1 MKLMAEDKKIWIDG
15 KFVDY
20 GEAKIHVLTHGLHYG
35 TGVFEGIRSY
45 TTNNGSA
52 IFRLD
57 DHVKRLFNSAKA
69 YFMHLDYTKEE
80 IIQSSINTVKAN
92 NLDECYIRIIAFY
105 GYGKLGV
112 NPLPNKV
119 SIVIAVLNW
128 SEHIKK
134 ENRDEGIDTIVSSW
148 IKMDIRS
155 MPTHA
160 KGVANYANSALA
172 RMEAI
177 KSGVDEAIMVNSNG
191 FVVEASA
198 ENIFFVKDGVVY
210 TPPISTGALEGITR
224 DTIIEIAKQN
234 KIPLNIEN
242 ISRDEM
248 YCFEEAF
255 LTGTASEIVPIGKID
270 RRVIGNGKIGP
281 ITRKIQNYYGQIVRG
296 KIKNNKSWLTFI
308 K

>member
-1 MKLMAEDKKIWIDG
+1 MLESKKIWVDG
-15 KFVDY
+15 QLVDY
-20 GEAKIHVLTHGLHYG
+20 NEAKIHVLTHGLHYG

-45 TTNNGSA
+45 TTNNGPA
-52 IFRLD
+52 LFRLD
-57 DHVKRLFNSAKA
+57 DHIKRLFNSAKA
-69 YFMHLDYTKEE
+69 YFMDLAYNKDE

-119 SIVIAVLNW
+119 SIAIAVLHW

-134 ENRDEGIDTIVSSW
+134 ENREEGINTMVSSW
-148 IKMDIRS
+148 MKMDIRS

-172 RMEAI
+172 RMEAL
-177 KSGVDEAIMVNSNG
+177 KYGVDEAIMINSNG

-198 ENIFFVKDGVVY
+198 ENIFFVKNGVIY
-210 TPPISTGALEGITR
+210 TPPISSGALEGITR
-224 DTIIEIAKQN
+224 DTVIEITKQN
-234 KIPLNIEN
+234 KIPLNIGN
-242 ISRDEM
+242 ISRDEL
-248 YCFEEAF
+248 YYFEEAF

-270 RRVIGNGKIGP
+270 HRIIGDGKIGP
-281 ITRKIQNYYGQIVRG
+281 VTQKIQNCYGQIVRG
-296 KIKNNKSWLTFI
+296 EIENNRSWLTFI

>member
-1 MKLMAEDKKIWIDG
+1 MLESKKIWVDG
-15 KFVDY
+15 QLVDY
-20 GEAKIHVLTHGLHYG
+20 NEAKIHVLTHGLHYG

-45 TTNNGSA
+45 TTNKGPA
-52 IFRLD
+52 LFRLD
-57 DHVKRLFNSAKA
+57 DHIKRLFNSAKA
-69 YFMHLDYTKEE
+69 YFMDLAYNKNE

-119 SIVIAVLNW
+119 SIAIAVLHW

-134 ENRDEGIDTIVSSW
+134 ENREEGINTMVSSW
-148 IKMDIRS
+148 MKMDIRS

-172 RMEAI
+172 RMEAL
-177 KSGVDEAIMVNSNG
+177 KYGVDEAIMINSNG

-198 ENIFFVKDGVVY
+198 ENIFFVKNGVIY
-210 TPPISTGALEGITR
+210 TPPISSGALEGITR
-224 DTIIEIAKQN
+224 DTVIEITKQN
-234 KIPLNIEN
+234 KIPLNIGN
-242 ISRDEM
+242 ISRDEL
-248 YCFEEAF
+248 YYFEEAF

-270 RRVIGNGKIGP
+270 HRIIGDGKIGP
-281 ITRKIQNYYGQIVRG
+281 VTQKIQNCYGQIVRG
-296 KIKNNKSWLTFI
+296 EIENNRSWLTFI

>member
-1 MKLMAEDKKIWIDG
+1 MLESKKIWING
-15 KFVDY
+15 ELVDY
-20 GEAKIHVLTHGLHYG
+20 DEAKVHVLTHGLHYG

-45 TTNNGSA
+45 ATDDGAS

-57 DHVKRLFNSAKA
+57 DHITRLFNSGKA
-69 YFMHLDYTKEE
+69 YFMNFGYSKDELRQS
-80 IIQSSINTVKAN
+80 IIDTVKAN
-92 NLDECYIRIIAFY
+92 NADECYIRIIAFY

-134 ENRDEGIDTIVSSW
+134 ENREEGITTMVSSW
-148 IKMDIRS
+148 MKLDART

-177 KSGVDEAIMVNSNG
+177 KSGCDEALMINSNG

-198 ENIFFVKDGVVY
+198 ENIFLVKDGALY

-224 DTIIEIAKQN
+224 DTVIEITKQN
-234 KIPLNIEN
+234 KIPLRVDNIT
-242 ISRDEM
+242 RDEL
-248 YCFEEAF
+248 YYFDEAF

-270 RRVIGNGKIGP
+270 HRLIGDGKIGP
-281 ITRKIQNYYGQIVRG
+281 ITKKIQNHYGQIVRG
-296 KIKNNKSWLTFI
+296 KCKNNSSWLTFVT
-308 K
+308 

>member
-1 MKLMAEDKKIWIDG
+1 MLESKKIWVDG
-15 KFVDY
+15 HLVNYD
-20 GEAKIHVLTHGLHYG
+20 EAKIHVLTHGLHYG

-45 TTNNGSA
+45 TTNNGPA
-52 IFRLD
+52 LFRLD
-57 DHVKRLFNSAKA
+57 DHIKRLFNSAKA
-69 YFMHLDYTKEE
+69 YFMDLAYNKNE

-119 SIVIAVLNW
+119 SIAIAVLHW

-134 ENRDEGIDTIVSSW
+134 ENREEGINTMVSSW
-148 IKMDIRS
+148 MKMDIRS

-172 RMEAI
+172 RMEAL
-177 KSGVDEAIMVNSNG
+177 KYGVDEAIMINSNG

-198 ENIFFVKDGVVY
+198 ENIFFVKNGVIY
-210 TPPISTGALEGITR
+210 TPPISSGALEGITR
-224 DTIIEIAKQN
+224 DTVIEITKQN
-234 KIPLNIEN
+234 KIPLNIGN
-242 ISRDEM
+242 ISRDEL
-248 YCFEEAF
+248 YYFEEAF

-270 RRVIGNGKIGP
+270 HRIIGDGKIGP
-281 ITRKIQNYYGQIVRG
+281 VTQKIQNCYGQIVRG
-296 KIKNNKSWLTFI
+296 EIENNRSWLTFI

>member
-1 MKLMAEDKKIWIDG
+1 MLESKKIWING
-15 KFVDY
+15 ELIDY
-20 GEAKIHVLTHGLHYG
+20 DEAKVHVLTHGLHYG

-45 TTNNGSA
+45 ATDDGAA

-57 DHVKRLFNSAKA
+57 DHIKRLFNSGKA
-69 YFMHLDYTKEE
+69 YFMHFGFNKDELKQS
-80 IIQSSINTVKAN
+80 IIDTVKAN
-92 NLDECYIRIIAFY
+92 DADECYIRIIAFY

-112 NPLPNKV
+112 NPLPNNI

-134 ENRDEGIDTIVSSW
+134 ENREEGITTLVSSW
-148 IKMDIRS
+148 MKLDVRT

-172 RMEAI
+172 RMEAL
-177 KSGVDEAIMVNSNG
+177 KSGCDEALMINSNG

-198 ENIFFVKDGVVY
+198 ENVFLVKDGVLY

-224 DTIIEIAKQN
+224 DTVIEITKQN
-234 KIPLNIEN
+234 KIPLLVDNIT
-242 ISRDEM
+242 RDEL
-248 YCFEEAF
+248 YYFDEAF

-270 RRVIGNGKIGP
+270 HRIIGDGNIGP
-281 ITRKIQNYYGQIVRG
+281 ITRKIQNHYYKLYYIYFLFNASP
-296 KIKNNKSWLTFI
+296 ILSFYYS
-308 K
+308 

>member
-1 MKLMAEDKKIWIDG
+1 MLESKKIWVDG
-15 KFVDY
+15 QLVDY
-20 GEAKIHVLTHGLHYG
+20 NEAKIHVLTHGLHYG

-45 TTNNGSA
+45 TTNNGPA
-52 IFRLD
+52 LFRLD
-57 DHVKRLFNSAKA
+57 DHIKRLFNSAKA
-69 YFMHLDYTKEE
+69 YFMDLAYNKDE

-119 SIVIAVLNW
+119 SIAIAVLHW

-134 ENRDEGIDTIVSSW
+134 ENREEGINTMVSSW
-148 IKMDIRS
+148 MKMDVRS

-172 RMEAI
+172 RMEAL
-177 KSGVDEAIMVNSNG
+177 KYGVDEAIMINSNG

-198 ENIFFVKDGVVY
+198 ENIFFVKNGVIY
-210 TPPISTGALEGITR
+210 TPPISSGALEGITR
-224 DTIIEIAKQN
+224 DTVIEITKQN
-234 KIPLNIEN
+234 KIPLNIGN
-242 ISRDEM
+242 ISRDEL
-248 YCFEEAF
+248 YYFEEAF

-270 RRVIGNGKIGP
+270 HRIIGDGKIGP
-281 ITRKIQNYYGQIVRG
+281 VTQKIQNCYGQIVRG
-296 KIKNNKSWLTFI
+296 EIENNRSWLTFI

>member
-1 MKLMAEDKKIWIDG
+1 MLESKKIWING
-15 KFVDY
+15 ELVDY
-20 GEAKIHVLTHGLHYG
+20 DEAKVHVLTHSLHYG

-45 TTNNGSA
+45 ATDDGAA

-57 DHVKRLFNSAKA
+57 DHIKRLFNSGKA
-69 YFMHLDYTKEE
+69 YFMHFGFSKDELRQS
-80 IIQSSINTVKAN
+80 IIDTVKAN
-92 NLDECYIRIIAFY
+92 NADECYIRIIAFY

-112 NPLPNKV
+112 NPLPNRV

-134 ENRDEGIDTIVSSW
+134 ENREEGITTLVSSW
-148 IKMDIRS
+148 MKLDVRT

-177 KSGVDEAIMVNSNG
+177 KSGCDEALMVNSNG

-198 ENIFFVKDGVVY
+198 ENVFLVKDGVLY

-224 DTIIEIAKQN
+224 DTVIEITKQN
-234 KIPLNIEN
+234 KIPLRVEN
-242 ISRDEM
+242 ITRDEL
-248 YCFEEAF
+248 YYFDEAF

-270 RRVIGNGKIGP
+270 HRIIGDGNIGP
-281 ITRKIQNYYGQIVRG
+281 ITRKIQNHYGQIVRG
-296 KIKNNKSWLTFI
+296 KCKNNSSWLTFVT
-308 K
+308 

>member
-1 MKLMAEDKKIWIDG
+1 MLESKKIWFDG
-15 KFVDY
+15 HLVDY
-20 GEAKIHVLTHGLHYG
+20 DEAKIHVLTHGLHYG

-45 TTNNGSA
+45 TTNDGPA

-57 DHVKRLFNSAKA
+57 DHIKRLFNSAKA
-69 YFMHLDYTKEE
+69 YFMDFGYNNDE
-80 IIQSSINTVKAN
+80 IVQSSIDTVKAN
-92 NLDECYIRIIAFY
+92 KLDECYIRIIAFY

-134 ENRDEGIDTIVSSW
+134 ENREQGINAMVSSW
-148 IKMDIRS
+148 MKMDARS

-172 RMEAI
+172 RMDAL
-177 KSGVDEAIMVNSNG
+177 KSGADEAIMINSNG

-198 ENIFFVKDGVVY
+198 ENIFFVKDGIVY

-224 DTIIEIAKQN
+224 DTVIEITKQN
-234 KIPLNIEN
+234 KIPLTVEN
-242 ISRDEM
+242 ISRDEL
-248 YCFEEAF
+248 YYFEEAF

-270 RRVIGNGKIGP
+270 HRVIGDGNIGP
-281 ITRKIQNYYGQIVRG
+281 VTKTIQNYYGQLVRG
-296 KIKNNKSWLTFI
+296 KIENNRSWLTFI

>member
-1 MKLMAEDKKIWIDG
+1 MFKDKKIWVDG

-20 GEAKIHVLTHGLHYG
+20 SEAKIHVLTHGLHYG

-45 TTNNGSA
+45 TTNNGPA

-57 DHVKRLFNSAKA
+57 DHIKRLFNSAKA
-69 YFMHLDYTKEE
+69 YFMHLEYTKEE

-134 ENRDEGIDTIVSSW
+134 ENREEGIDTIVSSW
-148 IKMDIRS
+148 IKMDVKS

-177 KSGVDEAIMVNSNG
+177 KSGVDEAIMINSNG

-198 ENIFFVKDGVVY
+198 ENIFFVRDGIVY

-234 KIPLNIEN
+234 KIPLSIEN

-270 RRVIGNGKIGP
+270 HRVVGDGKIGP

>member
-1 MKLMAEDKKIWIDG
+1 MLESKKIWVDG
-15 KFVDY
+15 HLVNYD
-20 GEAKIHVLTHGLHYG
+20 EAKIHVLTHGLHYG

-45 TTNNGSA
+45 TTNNGPA

-57 DHVKRLFNSAKA
+57 DHIRRLFNSAKA
-69 YFMHLDYTKEE
+69 YFMDFAYNKDEL
-80 IIQSSINTVKAN
+80 IQSSINTVKAN

-119 SIVIAVLNW
+119 SIVISVLNW

-134 ENRDEGIDTIVSSW
+134 ENREEGINTMVSPW
-148 IKMDIRS
+148 MKVDVRS

-172 RMEAI
+172 RIEAL
-177 KSGVDEAIMVNSNG
+177 KSGADEAIMINSNG

-198 ENIFFVKDGVVY
+198 ENIFFVKNGEIY

-224 DTIIEIAKQN
+224 DTVIEITKQN
-234 KIPLNIEN
+234 NILLNIEN
-242 ISRDEM
+242 ISRDEL
-248 YCFEEAF
+248 YYFEEAF

-270 RRVIGNGKIGP
+270 HRVIGDGKIGP
-281 ITRKIQNYYGQIVRG
+281 VTQKIQNCYGQIVRG
-296 KIKNNKSWLTFI
+296 KIENNRSWLTFI

>member
-1 MKLMAEDKKIWIDG
+1 MLESKKIWIDG
-15 KFVDY
+15 QLVDY
-20 GEAKIHVLTHGLHYG
+20 NEAKIHVLTHGLHYG

-45 TTNNGSA
+45 TTNKGPA
-52 IFRLD
+52 LFRLD
-57 DHVKRLFNSAKA
+57 DHIKRLFNSAKA
-69 YFMHLDYTKEE
+69 YFMDLAYNKNE

-119 SIVIAVLNW
+119 SIAIAVLHW

-134 ENRDEGIDTIVSSW
+134 ENREEGINTMVSSW
-148 IKMDIRS
+148 MKMDIRS

-172 RMEAI
+172 RMEAL
-177 KSGVDEAIMVNSNG
+177 KYGVDEAIMINSNG

-198 ENIFFVKDGVVY
+198 ENIFFVKNGVIY
-210 TPPISTGALEGITR
+210 TPPISSGALEGITR
-224 DTIIEIAKQN
+224 DTVIEITKQN
-234 KIPLNIEN
+234 KIPLNIGN
-242 ISRDEM
+242 ISRDEL
-248 YCFEEAF
+248 YYFEEAF

-270 RRVIGNGKIGP
+270 HRIIGDGKIGP
-281 ITRKIQNYYGQIVRG
+281 VTQKIQNCYGQIVRG
-296 KIKNNKSWLTFI
+296 EIENNRSWLTFI

>member
-1 MKLMAEDKKIWIDG
+1 MLESKKIWING
-15 KFVDY
+15 ELIDY
-20 GEAKIHVLTHGLHYG
+20 DEAKVHVLTHGLHYG

-45 TTNNGSA
+45 ATDDGAT

-57 DHVKRLFNSAKA
+57 DHIKRLFNSGKA
-69 YFMHLDYTKEE
+69 YFMHFGCNKDELGQS
-80 IIQSSINTVKAN
+80 IIDTVKAN
-92 NLDECYIRIIAFY
+92 NADECYIRIIAFY

-134 ENRDEGIDTIVSSW
+134 ENREEGITTMVSSW
-148 IKMDIRS
+148 MKLDVRT

-177 KSGVDEAIMVNSNG
+177 KSGCDEALMINSNG

-198 ENIFFVKDGVVY
+198 ENIFLVKDGVLY

-224 DTIIEIAKQN
+224 DTVIEITKQN
-234 KIPLNIEN
+234 KIPLRVDNIT
-242 ISRDEM
+242 RDEL
-248 YCFEEAF
+248 YYFDEAF

-270 RRVIGNGKIGP
+270 HRIIGDGNIGP
-281 ITRKIQNYYGQIVRG
+281 ITRKIQNHYRQIVRG
-296 KIKNNKSWLTFI
+296 KCKNNSSWLTFVT
-308 K
+308 

>member
-1 MKLMAEDKKIWIDG
+1 MLESKKIWVDG
-15 KFVDY
+15 HLVNYD
-20 GEAKIHVLTHGLHYG
+20 EAKIHVLTHGLHYG

-45 TTNNGSA
+45 TTNNGPA

-57 DHVKRLFNSAKA
+57 DHIRRLFNSAKA
-69 YFMHLDYTKEE
+69 YFMDFAYNKDEL
-80 IIQSSINTVKAN
+80 IQSSINTVKAN

-119 SIVIAVLNW
+119 SIVISVLNW

-134 ENRDEGIDTIVSSW
+134 ENREEGINTMVSPW
-148 IKMDIRS
+148 MKVDVRS

-172 RMEAI
+172 RIEAL
-177 KSGVDEAIMVNSNG
+177 KSGADEAIMINSNG

-198 ENIFFVKDGVVY
+198 ENIFFVKNGEIY

-224 DTIIEIAKQN
+224 DTVIEITKQN
-234 KIPLNIEN
+234 NILLNIEN
-242 ISRDEM
+242 ISRDEL
-248 YCFEEAF
+248 YYFEEAF

-270 RRVIGNGKIGP
+270 HRVIGDGKIGP
-281 ITRKIQNYYGQIVRG
+281 VTQKIQNCYGQIVRG
-296 KIKNNKSWLTFI
+296 EIENNRSWLTFI